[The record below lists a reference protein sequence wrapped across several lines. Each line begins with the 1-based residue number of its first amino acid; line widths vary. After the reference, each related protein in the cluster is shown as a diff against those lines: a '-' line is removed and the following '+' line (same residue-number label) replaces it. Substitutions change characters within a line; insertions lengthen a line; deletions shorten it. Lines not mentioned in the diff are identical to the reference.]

1 MNVVTARTFIHVV
14 AGQVWQVTLSL
25 RVPPRVV
32 LASVLCYVA
41 EHCRPV
47 EIRPKERQT
56 QLESLVEAV
65 KIVFSDVIG
74 TNSELILQLKSE
86 VWKGEFV
93 DIGETDV
100 IADEAIVRAIIKEE
114 PSKVRIEL
122 LKSKYTVYYTHL

>member
-1 MNVVTARTFIHVV
+1 MASRSVPESSSQSRSSVT
-14 AGQVWQVTLSL
+14 
-25 RVPPRVV
+25 
-32 LASVLCYVA
+32 VLCYVA